1 MVVLQVNSSFPPSTR
16 TMTESGNLTIVQL
29 GRDDAGLYHCIIEP
43 CVDQTLMAQLGREDA
58 GLYECIASNHIATV
72 VTSTL
77 LIIERTNSSAVN

>member
-1 MVVLQVNSSFPPSTR
+1 
-16 TMTESGNLTIVQL
+16 MTESGNLTIVQL
-29 GRDDAGLYHCIIEP
+29 GRD
-43 CVDQTLMAQLGREDA
+43 DA